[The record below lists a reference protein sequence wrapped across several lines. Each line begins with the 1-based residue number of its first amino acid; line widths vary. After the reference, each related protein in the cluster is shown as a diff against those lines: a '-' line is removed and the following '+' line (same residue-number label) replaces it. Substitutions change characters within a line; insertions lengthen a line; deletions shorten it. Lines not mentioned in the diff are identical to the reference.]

1 MVKATVIPAA
11 SVQSAS
17 SAILKAANAIHQQQQ
32 QTVMVPAS
40 SLANAKLTVPKT
52 VHLTNLN
59 LLPLTK
65 TTSVSELHQVWFL
78 MIPHSVHQN

>member
-17 SAILKAANAIHQQQQ
+17 SAILKAANAIHQQQ

-65 TTSVSELHQVWFL
+65 ATSVSELHQVWFI
-78 MIPHSVHQN
+78 MIPHFVHQN